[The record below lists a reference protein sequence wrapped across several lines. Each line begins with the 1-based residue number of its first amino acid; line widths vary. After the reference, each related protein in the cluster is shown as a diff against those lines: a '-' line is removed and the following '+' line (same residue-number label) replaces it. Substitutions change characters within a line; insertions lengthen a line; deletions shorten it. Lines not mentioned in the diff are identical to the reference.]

1 MGGFDVWLD
10 ALICGVDAVSGDKL
24 ALLKELDFA
33 DMEDYGDAQGVPE
46 NPEQRAYKD
55 SLFGDSISRMFQRDS
70 RDVNRG
76 LRRKMAA
83 DDEKAEAAPAK
94 KTKRTINGEAVQV
107 QGKPGTPI
115 VKKEQED
122 CKIKREE
129 EER

>member
-1 MGGFDVWLD
+1 MDGFDVWLD

-94 KTKRTINGEAVQV
+94 KTKRMINGEAVQA
-107 QGKPGTPI
+107 QGKPGSPI
-115 VKKEQED
+115 VKKE
-122 CKIKREE
+122 
-129 EER
+129 